1 MFYIQPHCAS
11 QWFTPQWPTITLSSF
26 FRYRS
31 FCSCLSS
38 YVLGN
43 VRHHGPFSLRGR
55 RCLRDRKKGGISKIH
70 LAPLEDP
77 QSRPPNLIL
86 FHSLFFRKK
95 IWSKKTFHSLT
106 NVNEKNY
113 LCSIQK
119 RGRNGHLRREDVG
132 PTFARARFAHRDS
145 SNKNEKTSWINILS
159 WEVFDLHLD

>member
-1 MFYIQPHCAS
+1 M
-11 QWFTPQWPTITLSSF
+11 TLSFF

-31 FCSCLSS
+31 FCSCLTS

-55 RCLRDRKKGGISKIH
+55 RCLRDRRKGNFKNSIG
-70 LAPLEDP
+70 PLEGSPISSAQPNFISLIILP
-77 QSRPPNLIL
+77 Q
-86 FHSLFFRKK
+86 K

-119 RGRNGHLRREDVG
+119 RARNGHSRSEDVG

-145 SNKNEKTSWINILS
+145 SNKNEKTS
-159 WEVFDLHLD
+159 

>member
-1 MFYIQPHCAS
+1 M
-11 QWFTPQWPTITLSSF
+11 TLSSF

-31 FCSCLSS
+31 FCSCVSS

-43 VRHHGPFSLRGR
+43 ERHHGPFSPRGR
-55 RCLRDRKKGGISKIH
+55 GIGKRGNFKNSIGPLGGSPISSAQPNFIS
-70 LAPLEDP
+70 LIILP
-77 QSRPPNLIL
+77 Q
-86 FHSLFFRKK
+86 K

-119 RGRNGHLRREDVG
+119 RARNGHSRSEDVG

-145 SNKNEKTSWINILS
+145 SNNNEKTS
-159 WEVFDLHLD
+159 